1 MDVHLRDLRYFAAVA
16 EHRHFTRA
24 AESLH
29 VSQPALSK
37 QVRALERQLR
47 TRLFER
53 DHRTVALTAA
63 GEALLPRAREVL
75 AAWATAEAALTTAG
89 ARLVVGFSTGLG
101 RGLLPAVRARLA
113 EHAPDLELRM
123 RQVTWDDPT
132 GGLADRTSD
141 AAFVWLPYPDPDG
154 RYTHDVVVEEAR
166 MVALPAGHRLAEHP
180 EIAFADLLDEPFLAL
195 PAESG
200 PLREYWLAT
209 AERDGRPT
217 RIGAEVATTEETAE
231 ALESGLGICLLSQ
244 GNVPLVK
251 RAGIAFRPVTGL
263 SPSRLVLAYRRDDT
277 RPMIAALRRAVRA
290 SR

>member
-1 MDVHLRDLRYFAAVA
+1 MHLRDLRYFAAVA

-37 QVRALERQLR
+37 QIRALEKQLR

-75 AAWATAEAALTTAG
+75 AAWAAAEAALTTAG
-89 ARLVVGFSTGLG
+89 VRLVVGFSTGLG

-113 EHAPDLELRM
+113 EHTPDLELRI

-132 GGLADRTSD
+132 AGLADRSSD

-154 RYTHDVVVEEAR
+154 RYTHDVVLEEPR
-166 MVALPAGHRLAEHP
+166 MVALPAGHRLATRET
-180 EIAFADLLDEPFLAL
+180 ISFADLLDEPFLAL

-200 PLREYWLAT
+200 PLREHWLAVP
-209 AERDGRPT
+209 ERDGRPV
-217 RIGAEVATTEETAE
+217 RISAEVATTEETAE

-244 GNVPLVK
+244 GNVPLVE

-263 SPSRLVLAYRRDDT
+263 SPSRLVLACRRADT
-277 RPMIAALRRAVRA
+277 RPMITALRKAVAA